1 MIGKKLPL
9 YKTEEEEVM
18 QLMERVT
25 EAQRYAK
32 MEMNESERGRK
43 KRRNDED
50 DDADDTEESLGVR
63 KKFQRK
69 KHKT

>member
-1 MIGKKLPL
+1 MLKNYDANVNLMHSNYHGML
-9 YKTEEEEVM
+9 YLFK
-18 QLMERVT
+18 Q
-25 EAQRYAK
+25 
-32 MEMNESERGRK
+32 EMNESERGRK